1 MIYQVFYII
10 LKVTDY
16 IVIVEKENALH
27 IFLIEPIQSKP
38 IRITRGLNIS
48 SSYVDF
54 LSKKQRE
61 VISNPDNEELGHE
74 KNEPEVL
81 FPCFKL
87 C

>member
-1 MIYQVFYII
+1 MS
-10 LKVTDY
+10 
-16 IVIVEKENALH
+16 
-27 IFLIEPIQSKP
+27 LIEPIQSKLMC
-38 IRITRGLNIS
+38 ITCGLNIS
-48 SSYVDF
+48 SSYVDL

-61 VISNPDNEELGHE
+61 VISNPDNEELGRE